1 MGNHEAGRA
10 MVATA
15 VALSQHSDLEPLEI
29 LDIACEPWRGCDAE
43 FDDAAW
49 PGTPFGDL
57 LGRAFPGPDM
67 SDDSDGDL
75 WYAHVYRPFRDRY
88 HLI

>member
-15 VALSQHSDLEPLEI
+15 VALSEHSDLEPLEI

-43 FDDAAW
+43 FGDAAR
-49 PGTPFGDL
+49 PSTPFAEL
-57 LGRAFPGPDM
+57 LSRAFPGVDT
-67 SDDSDGDL
+67 SDDPDGEL
-75 WYAHVYRPFRDRY
+75 WYEHVYSPFSERY